1 MKVIEILCA
10 YTDDTFQASYF
21 IICLDT
27 FCKVAVCQN
36 SVMENVSHDVRTE
49 VESRM
54 KNWQSLHY
62 YTENILY
69 TLYY

>member
-1 MKVIEILCA
+1 
-10 YTDDTFQASYF
+10 
-21 IICLDT
+21 
-27 FCKVAVCQN
+27 
-36 SVMENVSHDVRTE
+36 
-49 VESRM
+49 M